1 MMSPIDYTTSSSV
14 WTQTDKWKGRMD
26 VRWIFVKDIPNS
38 QLRHIR
44 VYNNENKPVTNSR
57 DTQELPPDAG
67 MAMLRIFLEYPP
79 KTSVILSN
87 LVAAE
92 MKEDQRLEE
101 SRHSSLQSI
110 DELSQYTHHRQSLQ
124 SDDYPRPQD
133 MYSRHT
139 SWQSI
144 DDRPT
149 ASAAIHR
156 QSYQHPDPAVHDYTR
171 LNQHNNNANNLN
183 RRNTIGSIGPI
194 ASNRLVSSATP
205 TSGMRGNSPYDTAA
219 AAYIP
224 TSSSRYHE
232 SSSST
237 NPSAYRSMLS
247 GFASLGDIYSS
258 HRYPPFH
265 NGRTSTTSRYDEQET
280 RYF

>member
-1 MMSPIDYTTSSSV
+1 MMSSVDYTNSSSV

-67 MAMLRIFLEYPP
+67 MAMLRIFLEYPF
-79 KTSVILSN
+79 KTSVIISN
-87 LVAAE
+87 LVTAE
-92 MKEDQRLEE
+92 LKEEQRMEE
-101 SRHSSLQSI
+101 MSRHNSLQSI
-110 DELSQYTHHRQSLQ
+110 DELGQYHHQQNHQRQSLQ
-124 SDDYPRPQD
+124 SDDYSRYSD
-133 MYSRHT
+133 VYSRHT

-149 ASAAIHR
+149 ANR
-156 QSYQHPDPAVHDYTR
+156 LSYQQPVDVLQDYR
-171 LNQHNNNANNLN
+171 SQQQSNLN
-183 RRNTIGSIGPI
+183 RRNTIGGPI
-194 ASNRLVSSATP
+194 SQQPRLVNSATP
-205 TSGMRGNSPYDTAA
+205 TSGTRGHDYYTAPSPARHPD
-219 AAYIP
+219 
-224 TSSSRYHE
+224 SS
-232 SSSST
+232 
-237 NPSAYRSMLS
+237 NPSMYRSMLS
-247 GFASLGDIYSS
+247 GFASLGELYHS

-265 NGRTSTTSRYDEQET
+265 GGTTTTSRYDDEN

>member
-1 MMSPIDYTTSSSV
+1 MDYTTSSSV

-67 MAMLRIFLEYPP
+67 MAMLRIFLEYPF

-92 MKEDQRLEE
+92 MKEERVEG
-101 SRHSSLQSI
+101 SRHNSLHSI
-110 DELSQYTHHRQSLQ
+110 DEFIPYTQHHRQSLQ
-124 SDDYPRPQD
+124 SDDYSRHSD
-133 MYSRHT
+133 IYSRHT

-144 DDRPT
+144 EDRPVN
-149 ASAAIHR
+149 R
-156 QSYQHPDPAVHDYTR
+156 QSYQQPDVYNEHR
-171 LNQHNNNANNLN
+171 MHQHNNLN
-183 RRNTIGSIGPI
+183 RRNTIGSVGPI
-194 ASNRLVSSATP
+194 ASTRPVSSVHPA
-205 TSGMRGNSPYDTAA
+205 SG
-219 AAYIP
+219 IP
-224 TSSSRYHE
+224 TTTTSYHD
-232 SSSST
+232 ST

-247 GFASLGDIYSS
+247 GFASLGDIPSS

-265 NGRTSTTSRYDEQET
+265 GGTRSRYDDEM

>member
-1 MMSPIDYTTSSSV
+1 MMSPVDYTTSSSV

-67 MAMLRIFLEYPP
+67 MAMLRIFLEYPF

-87 LVAAE
+87 LVNAE
-92 MKEDQRLEE
+92 MKEDQRVEE
-101 SRHSSLQSI
+101 SRHNSLQSL
-110 DELSQYTHHRQSLQ
+110 DELGHYHNRQSLQ
-124 SDDYPRPQD
+124 SDDYRRSEV
-133 MYSRHT
+133 YSRHT

-144 DDRPT
+144 EDRPPN
-149 ASAAIHR
+149 R
-156 QSYQHPDPAVHDYTR
+156 LSYQPPDPHDYR
-171 LNQHNNNANNLN
+171 LQQNNLN
-183 RRNTIGSIGPI
+183 RRNTIGSLAPMTQQ
-194 ASNRLVSSATP
+194 RLVSSTTP
-205 TSGMRGNSPYDTAA
+205 TCGTRVHDYYP
-219 AAYIP
+219 P
-224 TSSSRYHE
+224 PPPPRYHD
-232 SSSST
+232 SS
-237 NPSAYRSMLS
+237 NPSVYRSMLS

-265 NGRTSTTSRYDEQET
+265 NGTTTTTRYDDEN